1 MYFRKIYIMKNM
13 KNKNPTTIRFTPTAR
28 ELVKKLSESLGVTR
42 SAVIEMSIREK
53 AKREGIS
60 QDAKGM

>member
-1 MYFRKIYIMKNM
+1 MKNM
-13 KNKNPTTIRFTPTAR
+13 RKKKPITIRFNPQAR
-28 ELVKKLSESLGVTR
+28 DMVDKLAEYLGVTKT
-42 SAVIEMSIREK
+42 AVIEMAIREK